1 MWWKDSPHRG
11 SGRVTVSARH
21 TVEVPRAWITGTAV
35 LCAVVV
41 LYVAQTQL
49 PKNVLSLPGQKS
61 VKPVAVTVT
70 PQGWAFFTKSARSP
84 EFEPFRWDGSTWT
97 SASLGRH
104 SERGFDRVS
113 RSQGIETALLLH
125 EAGKATR
132 TACELS
138 PVQECLRKTR
148 VATAVTNR
156 TPDPTLCGRIAVME
170 QKPTPFAW
178 RDLLPDARTP
188 ENAVLLD
195 VSC

>member
-1 MWWKDSPHRG
+1 MWWKEFPG
-11 SGRVTVSARH
+11 GAGGRVTVSARH
-21 TVEVPRAWITGTAV
+21 TVEVPRGWITWA
-35 LCAVVV
+35 AVVCV
-41 LYVAQTQL
+41 VVALYVAQTQL
-49 PKNVLSLPGQKS
+49 PKNVLNLPGQKA

-84 EFEPFRWDGSTWT
+84 EFEPFRWDGSAWA

-104 SERGFDRVS
+104 SEHGFDRVS
-113 RSQGIETALLLH
+113 RSQGIETALLIH
-125 EAGKATR
+125 EARKATR

-156 TPDPTLCGRIAVME
+156 TPEPSLCGRIAVVE
-170 QKPTPFAW
+170 QKSTPWAW
-178 RDLLPDARTP
+178 RDLVPALRTP
-188 ENAVLLD
+188 QNAILLD